1 MPLDTTALLSLQR
14 TAMAWKLFGRET
26 TPAQLPAELRSI
38 LAQMQ
43 RERVA
48 FEALTTAA
56 RDSSQN
62 LAQLTQPITE
72 AQKVVGELQGRVK
85 SLERLVPVLAT
96 LDEQTE
102 NVSKSQRRTE
112 TQLTQN
118 SESAKLLRSE
128 IDELRGVLEQA
139 LALKNDVAGFL
150 ELGGGFKALRMDAD
164 TLSGAVREL
173 TQGFDQVRARQEE
186 LRKTSEAV
194 AARFGAFEDRQQ
206 GAQRS
211 VAETESRAATV
222 GQTLKELT
230 QAAAEAAQTKRQ
242 LTTLKTLADGVTAKV
257 AALEQQRDVVDR
269 ATGEVAKL
277 HELMGEVDAKIRRH
291 ESSAKGL

>member
-1 MPLDTTALLSLQR
+1 
-14 TAMAWKLFGRET
+14 MAAWNVFGRET
-26 TPAQLPAELRSI
+26 TAEQLPAELRAI
-38 LAQMQ
+38 LAEMK

-56 RDSSQN
+56 RDSGQS
-62 LAQLTQPITE
+62 LTQLMQPITE
-72 AQKVVGELQGRVK
+72 AQKVVAELESRVK

-118 SESAKLLRSE
+118 SDSAKQLRGE

-186 LRKTSEAV
+186 LRKSSESI
-194 AARFGAFEDRQQ
+194 AARFGAFEELQ
-206 GAQRS
+206 GNLQRS
-211 VAETESRAATV
+211 VSDTQSRAATG
-222 GQTLKELT
+222 GQTPQEPT
-230 QAAAEAAQTKRQ
+230 QAAAQAAQTKRPP
-242 LTTLKTLADGVTAKV
+242 TTL
-257 AALEQQRDVVDR
+257 
-269 ATGEVAKL
+269 
-277 HELMGEVDAKIRRH
+277 H
-291 ESSAKGL
+291 